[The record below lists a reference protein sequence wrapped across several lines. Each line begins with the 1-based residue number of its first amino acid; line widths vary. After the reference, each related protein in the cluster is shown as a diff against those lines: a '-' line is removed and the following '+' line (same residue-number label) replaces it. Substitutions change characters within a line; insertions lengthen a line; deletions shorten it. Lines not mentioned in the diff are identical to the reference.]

1 MRITGK
7 RAHGRSLR
15 TLTPALVM
23 ALLVALLL
31 AGTAAAGHA
40 GLGKAA
46 KPGTPTA
53 KAPSGAI
60 DTATPAFSWGKAKG
74 ATKYEVRVYQG
85 GTELVKKT
93 GITTLSWTSSSALP
107 SGVGLSWKVR
117 GAGAGGSG
125 AWSKSLSF
133 TVTPSQS
140 AKAITAFGFS
150 SPAATGV
157 ISEAQHAI
165 AVTVPSGTG
174 VGALVATFSTTGASV
189 AVGATPQVSGTT
201 PNDFT
206 HPVTYTVTAA
216 DASTQDYVVTVTPVV
231 AIGDAY
237 QGGQVAYI
245 LQPGDP
251 GYDPKVQHG
260 FIAATAD
267 QSIRIVWSPERSFVS
282 TGATA
287 TALGTG
293 SANTALIIAAQ
304 GTATSYA
311 ALVARQYD
319 GGGYTDWYLPSKDEL
334 NKLFLNR
341 AAIGGFLDK
350 GTYWS
355 SSHWDAPTIWVQD
368 FANGAQNHQWR
379 ELPAALR
386 AVRSF

>member
-1 MRITGK
+1 
-7 RAHGRSLR
+7 
-15 TLTPALVM
+15 
-23 ALLVALLL
+23 
-31 AGTAAAGHA
+31 
-40 GLGKAA
+40 
-46 KPGTPTA
+46 
-53 KAPSGAI
+53 
-60 DTATPAFSWGKAKG
+60 
-74 ATKYEVRVYQG
+74 
-85 GTELVKKT
+85 
-93 GITTLSWTSSSALP
+93 
-107 SGVGLSWKVR
+107 
-117 GAGAGGSG
+117 
-125 AWSKSLSF
+125 
-133 TVTPSQS
+133 
-140 AKAITAFGFS
+140 
-150 SPAATGV
+150 
-157 ISEAQHAI
+157 
-165 AVTVPSGTG
+165 
-174 VGALVATFSTTGASV
+174 
-189 AVGATPQVSGTT
+189 
-201 PNDFT
+201 
-206 HPVTYTVTAA
+206 
-216 DASTQDYVVTVTPVV
+216 VTVTPVV

-355 SSHWDAPTIWVQD
+355 SSHWDAPTIWVQE